1 MTCKCPVAMRYDR
14 QGKRTISCN
23 QEVHDEELEHHFRS
37 AHGITSEDMVKFY
50 VTKAKTEYYEAKY
63 EN

>member
-1 MTCKCPVAMRYDR
+1 MRYDR

-50 VTKAKTEYYEAKY
+50 VTKAKTEYCEAKY